1 MELILTAFLFAL
13 LAALIFSFLG
23 VIPGTDETATLAP
36 LTLVVVLWGIHPT
49 AILSWFLAG
58 AVAMQ
63 ITHTIPTAIAAI
75 PGSTMAA
82 PFIEH
87 CAVLKRLGLPHI
99 AIKKMA
105 AASILGT
112 LVALPVALLVAG
124 LLSPL
129 GDVVKA
135 WAPVIFT
142 LGAILIALFSP
153 TRWVS
158 VFAILPF
165 AFLIYG
171 LQGIAKGSVGHPVF
185 ISIFLGI
192 AVGPMVADLVCLL
205 SRETAKPLIRKT
217 GEVLTLAPDIH
228 VPKQILPNPLRFLTR
243 KQRNLIC
250 ASSSLAAVTFTFSPI
265 GMTILLGEFL
275 TARIREIYQKS
286 TTAVSIMDGITN
298 STYVAE
304 TLIPLIAF
312 GIPLSPTAMGPAAP
326 LFHAP
331 PRFTGLE
338 GSVHNLHNLL
348 RFQDFALYSF
358 LGLAVGILV
367 AYPLTIRYARRLC
380 GWVLQKV
387 SHEALIGTFTGLIVL
402 LAYYEAGMTGVFL
415 SLSIATFGGLLKK
428 YLGVH
433 IGVQYMAFYA
443 SPWIVEKIIG

>member
-1 MELILTAFLFAL
+1 MEIILTACLFAFVSAVL
-13 LAALIFSFLG
+13 FSLLG

-36 LTLVVVLWGIHPT
+36 LTLVIVLWGAHPT
-49 AILSWFLAG
+49 AILAWFLAG

-82 PFIEH
+82 PFIEN

-105 AASILGT
+105 AASILGS
-112 LVALPVALLVAG
+112 LVALPIALMVAR
-124 LLSPL
+124 LLSPI
-129 GDVVKA
+129 GDLVKGH
-135 WAPVIFT
+135 APLIFT
-142 LGAILIALFSP
+142 VGALLIAFFSK
-153 TRWVS
+153 TRWLS

-165 AFLIYG
+165 AFFIHG
-171 LQGIAKGSVGHPVF
+171 LQGIATSALGHKVF

-205 SRETAKPLIRKT
+205 SRETAKPLIRKSQ
-217 GEVLTLAPDIH
+217 EILTLAPDTR
-228 VPKQILPNPLRFLTR
+228 VQKRFFPNPLRFLTR
-243 KQRNLIC
+243 KQRNLIFG
-250 ASSSLAAVTFTFSPI
+250 SSTLAAFTFTFSPI

-275 TARIREIYQKS
+275 TARIREVYQKT
-286 TTAVSIMDGITN
+286 TTAVSIMDGLTN

-312 GIPLSPTAMGPAAP
+312 GIPLSPTTLGPAFP

-331 PRFTGLE
+331 PRFTGIE

-348 RFQDFALYSF
+348 GFQDFAVFSL
-358 LGLAVGILV
+358 LGLVVGILV
-367 AYPLTIRYARRLC
+367 AYPLTMHYAWKLC
-380 GWVLQKV
+380 GWVLRRV
-387 SHEALIGTFTGLIVL
+387 SHEALVGTFTGLIVL
-402 LAYYEAGMTGVFL
+402 LAYYEAGVTGIFL
-415 SLSIATFGGLLKK
+415 SLSIAVFGGLLKK

-443 SPWIVEKIIG
+443 SPWIVGKIVG